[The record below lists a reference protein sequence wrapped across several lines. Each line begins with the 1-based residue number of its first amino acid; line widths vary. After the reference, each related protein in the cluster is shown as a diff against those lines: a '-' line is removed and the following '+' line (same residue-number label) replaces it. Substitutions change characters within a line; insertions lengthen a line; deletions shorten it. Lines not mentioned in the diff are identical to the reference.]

1 MISRIRA
8 GVSPAF
14 QNVCHCPRGLKIRSP
29 GCATT
34 TSSPSRAPTLPSITQ
49 LYSSSRLWRWSGA
62 ASARGDIGCSTSEK
76 RSSAS
81 LPSIMNRTPMLPRK
95 PDVPSAGPRTR
106 AGAVTFIAGD
116 SFHRTIVSREYT
128 ARRRICQYWCD
139 SHGRPKASV
148 PDEAARRARGAD
160 TAAHRRERS
169 RAARG
174 GGPRADVDQRDRGA
188 RGCPPFDRLPALPR
202 RGRALRRLQRAL
214 ACGEPGA
221 GGRAVAG
228 DRRPARAPE
237 GGARGAVRLLPADG
251 AHVREPPPR
260 REDDAHGAADVRRL
274 PGLPRGGRR
283 GVDAWTA
290 APRRREE
297 ARARGDRTCARVPDV
312 AVARAR
318 AGARRRR
325 GRGPD
330 VQVRRGRSR
339 NAFGFLA
346 PSLPRPGSTS
356 GAMCAR
362 TLLAVLVGCLSLP
375 GAALAASAP
384 AAVTGAVTTFSDT
397 SATVTGTVN
406 PNGQTTTWHFDYGTS
421 TSYGSSTPA
430 TAAGSGTANANVSAT
445 ITGLVPGTT
454 YHYRFVA
461 ANASGTTAGG
471 DGVFTTSGTPA
482 PAVVTAPASGL
493 ASTSATLNGSVNPNG
508 RATTWYFE
516 YGTSTAYGSRTP
528 SQNAGA
534 GTTAVNVSA
543 PAGGLRTGVAYH
555 FRLVATSNAGTT
567 RGLDQSFVLRTA
579 PAATTGSV
587 SSLSATSA
595 ILNGAVNPNGQETS
609 WHFEVGTT
617 TSYGTATATKSA
629 GSGTASANVSA
640 ALAGL
645 VPGTTYHYRLVATS
659 ASGTTAG
666 ADRTFMTVGTP

>member
-1 MISRIRA
+1 
-8 GVSPAF
+8 
-14 QNVCHCPRGLKIRSP
+14 
-29 GCATT
+29 
-34 TSSPSRAPTLPSITQ
+34 
-49 LYSSSRLWRWSGA
+49 
-62 ASARGDIGCSTSEK
+62 
-76 RSSAS
+76 
-81 LPSIMNRTPMLPRK
+81 
-95 PDVPSAGPRTR
+95 
-106 AGAVTFIAGD
+106 
-116 SFHRTIVSREYT
+116 
-128 ARRRICQYWCD
+128 
-139 SHGRPKASV
+139 
-148 PDEAARRARGAD
+148 
-160 TAAHRRERS
+160 
-169 RAARG
+169 
-174 GGPRADVDQRDRGA
+174 
-188 RGCPPFDRLPALPR
+188 
-202 RGRALRRLQRAL
+202 
-214 ACGEPGA
+214 
-221 GGRAVAG
+221 
-228 DRRPARAPE
+228 
-237 GGARGAVRLLPADG
+237 
-251 AHVREPPPR
+251 
-260 REDDAHGAADVRRL
+260 
-274 PGLPRGGRR
+274 
-283 GVDAWTA
+283 
-290 APRRREE
+290 
-297 ARARGDRTCARVPDV
+297 
-312 AVARAR
+312 
-318 AGARRRR
+318 
-325 GRGPD
+325 
-330 VQVRRGRSR
+330 
-339 NAFGFLA
+339 
-346 PSLPRPGSTS
+346 
-356 GAMCAR
+356 MCAR

-534 GTTAVNVSA
+534 GTAAVNVSA

-666 ADRTFMTVGTP
+666 ADRTFMTVGTPVVATGAAQGVGLADATLTGSVDPKTHATDWYFEYGTTTGYGSRTPTQHLDANAGSRPVTAVVSSLKAGTTYHFRLVAANSAGTSRGADVSFTTIAISVTASTGSYAATYAHFVKLSGTISSGQPGVSVTVMAQRFGDAGSSAVASVLTGSGGSWSYLAKPTIQTTYVATWSGTSSPPITIGVRPAVSLRVTTGARLATRVRAATSFAGRFVQLQRLAGGRWHTVKRARLTAESVAIFRGVALPRGRSTVRIAMSVNQAGPGYLAGFSRHIAFRRG